1 MDYRLEISNFIQNIR
16 FSQLPAPVIQQ
27 AKRCLL
33 DTVGCILAGLST
45 PIGKS
50 VVELSSLFPQ
60 PKGASVL
67 GARRDVFP
75 LIAAMANG
83 FLANALDADDGH
95 RTARGHPGGVII
107 PAALAAAE
115 LKDCDGKAF
124 IEALVVGY
132 EIGLRS
138 GLAINSGEAYWGSA
152 HWATFGATASAAKI
166 LKLLAGKE
174 IHALGIS
181 EMLTPTGQLMGWI
194 TAKDIPIIKE
204 GMGWAAA
211 TGLFST
217 MLAEKATT
225 GTLTLFDHREEI
237 AQISSLGSDFEILK
251 LYFKQYPSCRW
262 THSALDNML
271 AIIREKGL
279 DSNDIA
285 FIRVKTFKEAALLD
299 SKEPQTIEDAQ
310 YSIPFV
316 LGAALAEG
324 SFAPQQMNE
333 EKLRDPRILDLAR
346 RIHISIDPD
355 LQEKFPESA
364 LAKVEVETHKGEIFI
379 KSDEKVKGDWDMP
392 LTDQELKE
400 KFLSFSTV
408 TLSAPQAHKVLR
420 LIENL
425 EKIDHM
431 KDFFESFS

>member
-1 MDYRLEISNFIQNIR
+1 
-16 FSQLPAPVIQQ
+16 
-27 AKRCLL
+27 
-33 DTVGCILAGLST
+33 
-45 PIGKS
+45 
-50 VVELSSLFPQ
+50 
-60 PKGASVL
+60 
-67 GARRDVFP
+67 
-75 LIAAMANG
+75 
-83 FLANALDADDGH
+83 
-95 RTARGHPGGVII
+95 
-107 PAALAAAE
+107 
-115 LKDCDGKAF
+115 
-124 IEALVVGY
+124 
-132 EIGLRS
+132 
-138 GLAINSGEAYWGSA
+138 
-152 HWATFGATASAAKI
+152 
-166 LKLLAGKE
+166 
-174 IHALGIS
+174 
-181 EMLTPTGQLMGWI
+181 
-194 TAKDIPIIKE
+194 
-204 GMGWAAA
+204 
-211 TGLFST
+211 
-217 MLAEKATT
+217 
-225 GTLTLFDHREEI
+225 
-237 AQISSLGSDFEILK
+237 
-251 LYFKQYPSCRW
+251 
-262 THSALDNML
+262 ML

-324 SFAPQQMNE
+324 SFGSQQMNE

-420 LIENL
+420 LIENI